1 MTITSTVRARTL
13 EAGAAL
19 SRAADWLAV
28 AVAVSLPWST
38 TATGILVAVWLVVVL
53 LTLDAAAVRR
63 ELLTAAGGLP
73 VLLWALAAVGLLWA
87 DASWSERLAGFG
99 SFNRLL
105 IIPLLLAQFRRS
117 DRGINVLF
125 GFLISATGVLF
136 FSWLLVLFPGLPLRT
151 TSAGVPVKDYIL
163 QSGEFLMCGFALLA
177 LAFEPARSGRWRLVA
192 GLLALAVLFFADIA
206 IVATARTTLLV
217 APVFALLLGWR
228 QFHWKGVVGAAILFG
243 VLGVGVVMESPYLL
257 ARLDTSVNEL
267 HAYESDGGVN
277 STGLH
282 LELLKKS
289 ISIVRTAPL
298 IGHGTGSIQQQFRNA
313 AEGRSGIS
321 SIVGPNPHSQILNV
335 AIQLGFV
342 GAAVLLAMWGAHFML
357 FRGATLA
364 AWIGLLVVTDNVV
377 SSLFSSH
384 LFDFTQA
391 WLYVFGVGVAGG
403 MVQRER
409 LAPQS

>member
-1 MTITSTVRARTL
+1 MTITSAVRARTF
-13 EAGAAL
+13 EAGAL

-53 LTLDAAAVRR
+53 LTLDATAVRR

-99 SFNRLL
+99 SFIRLL

-117 DRGINVLF
+117 DRGMRVLF
-125 GFLISATGVLF
+125 GFLLSVTGILI
-136 FSWLLVLFPGLPLRT
+136 FSWLLVLFPALPWHT
-151 TSAGVPVKDYIL
+151 ASVGVPIKDYIL

-177 LAFEPARSGRWRLVA
+177 LAFEAARSARWRLVA
-192 GLLALAVLFFADIA
+192 GLLAIAILFFANIA

-228 QFHWKGVVGAAILFG
+228 EFRWKGLIGAAILFAI
-243 VLGVGVVMESPYLL
+243 LGVGVAIESPYLL

-267 HAYESDGGVN
+267 HAYESDNDVN

-289 ISIVRTAPL
+289 ISIVRAAPF

-313 AEGRSGIS
+313 AAGKSGIS
-321 SIVGPNPHSQILNV
+321 SAAGPNPHSQILNV
-335 AIQLGFV
+335 AIQLGVV

-357 FRGATLA
+357 FCGPTLT

-409 LAPQS
+409 QASES

>member
-1 MTITSTVRARTL
+1 M
-13 EAGAAL
+13 
-19 SRAADWLAV
+19 
-28 AVAVSLPWST
+28 
-38 TATGILVAVWLVVVL
+38 VVL

-217 APVFALLLGWR
+217 APVFAL
-228 QFHWKGVVGAAILFG
+228 
-243 VLGVGVVMESPYLL
+243 S
-257 ARLDTSVNEL
+257 
-267 HAYESDGGVN
+267 
-277 STGLH
+277 
-282 LELLKKS
+282 
-289 ISIVRTAPL
+289 
-298 IGHGTGSIQQQFRNA
+298 
-313 AEGRSGIS
+313 
-321 SIVGPNPHSQILNV
+321 
-335 AIQLGFV
+335 
-342 GAAVLLAMWGAHFML
+342 
-357 FRGATLA
+357 
-364 AWIGLLVVTDNVV
+364 
-377 SSLFSSH
+377 
-384 LFDFTQA
+384 
-391 WLYVFGVGVAGG
+391 
-403 MVQRER
+403 
-409 LAPQS
+409 